1 MVLVLVALSSAASRF
16 TFFALTVAS
25 PPALTVEPCSVKSLR
40 ASIVRSPPKLSFD
53 PTCFKSVVWA
63 VVVVLALNASP
74 AAPVPV
80 ASAEAPAEALAEAD
94 DLVLPD
100 AASDVDLVSVDR
112 PDDALTCNTPVF
124 LVVVVVSS

>member
-1 MVLVLVALSSAASRF
+1 M
-16 TFFALTVAS
+16 
-25 PPALTVEPCSVKSLR
+25 
-40 ASIVRSPPKLSFD
+40 
-53 PTCFKSVVWA
+53 VWA

-74 AAPVPV
+74 AEPVPV

-94 DLVLPD
+94 DFVLPD
-100 AASDVDLVSVDR
+100 AASASDLVSVDR